1 MNVCYV
7 PTEIVGYNLETKKET
22 STWKDNCRE
31 VIIHCRDGFTVDR
44 YKLTE
49 KGLTGDAYL
58 MVNKALTWGLIVDVI
73 TGYKDNKGNDIIG
86 ETIRV
91 DHIEPGYYE

>member
-7 PTEIVGYNLETKKET
+7 PTQIVEYNHETRKET
-22 STWKDNCRE
+22 STWKDSCRE

-58 MVNKALTWGLIVDVI
+58 MVDKALTWGLIVDIVI
-73 TGYKDNKGNDIIG
+73 GHKDDRGNDITG